1 MTQKLLTYTEVLM
14 GSTLSTPKHICWVTA
29 APPPPPPPGHF
40 NIGLQGDI
48 DILVINNTGGRRGL
62 KGTTN
67 NFLWK
72 KCPN

>member
-1 MTQKLLTYTEVLM
+1 MTQKSLTYTEVLM
-14 GSTLSTPKHICWVTA
+14 GSTLSTPKHICLVTA
-29 APPPPPPPGHF
+29 PAPPPGHF
-40 NIGLQGDI
+40 NIGLQGDVNT
-48 DILVINNTGGRRGL
+48 LVINNTEGRRGL

>member
-1 MTQKLLTYTEVLM
+1 M
-14 GSTLSTPKHICWVTA
+14 GSTLSTPKHICLVTA
-29 APPPPPPPGHF
+29 PAPPPGHF
-40 NIGLQGDI
+40 NIGLQGDVN
-48 DILVINNTGGRRGL
+48 ILVINNTEGRRGL